1 MAPSKKTWIWI
12 IVGVFGAGVLLLFV
26 VAGMGVYFVT
36 RHVSTS
42 HSTGSDALQS
52 FERARAGFKDQ
63 KPLIE
68 IDSYDRPQ
76 ATRRVA
82 EMPTSAIKP
91 ESLWVLAWDPTDERI
106 VKVSLPFWILKL
118 GKRKLDVTGGD
129 RGFDLERLNLDVY
142 ELERIGPA
150 LVLDARSPS
159 GERVLVWTQ

>member
-36 RHVSTS
+36 KHVSTA

-52 FERARAGFKDQ
+52 FERARAVFKDQ

-68 IDSYDRPQ
+68 IDSYERPQ
-76 ATRRVA
+76 ATRRIS
-82 EMPTSAIKP
+82 EMPTSPTKP
-91 ESLWVLAWDPTDERI
+91 EYLWVLAWDPNDERI

-118 GKRKLDVTGGD
+118 GKRKLDVSGD